1 MCVCVGG
8 GTEGVMTESILLT
21 ISCFHCLS
29 YIQLYVEIGYGEI
42 YIIFME
48 IRHNY
53 AFLINENLD
62 ALHLANTSRASVG
75 NCKENRLKIMGKIF
89 ITEIKF
95 EPF

>member
-1 MCVCVGG
+1 MCVCGGRGG
-8 GTEGVMTESILLT
+8 GNGVGHDRKYFAHYLLF
-21 ISCFHCLS
+21 SLS
-29 YIQLYVEIGYGEI
+29 QLYVEIGYGEI

-53 AFLINENLD
+53 AFLINKNLD